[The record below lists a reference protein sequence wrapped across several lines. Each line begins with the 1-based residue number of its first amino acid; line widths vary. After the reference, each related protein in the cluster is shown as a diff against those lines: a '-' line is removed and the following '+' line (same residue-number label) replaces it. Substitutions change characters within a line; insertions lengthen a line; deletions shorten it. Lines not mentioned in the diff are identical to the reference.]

1 MLGGRSTITSCLV
14 AHIRMHAYV
23 LAHAVLVGRALLK
36 PARGYGYMTQR
47 FVLAQ
52 AARSRCQPAAG

>member
-1 MLGGRSTITSCLV
+1 
-14 AHIRMHAYV
+14 MHAYV